1 MPYLELSRGAVIVKG
16 QCHAGHKGEFPDVP
30 RGIYQAWEERLMLLK
45 ADLKFEGQILG
56 LEEQIQGLGGR
67 L

>member
-16 QCHAGHKGEFPDVP
+16 QYPVGYKDEFPDVS
-30 RGIYQAWEERLMLLK
+30 RGIYQAWEEWLMLLK